1 MVFVNLTWQAASVY
15 CAALFLSSFFL
26 GAMIQPTL
34 VDTKGQKLCLLCP
47 HGVEDNEKNV
57 FFGNGATLLYHLVCF
72 AHFGGMAAGLF
83 GLVLSLL
90 VQHLNLVFAIALPL
104 VWLLANAVHLI
115 VLAVQ
120 FKWESFHTKDPA
132 LWEWFVITGV
142 GAAAL
147 VALVLKIATVLL

>member
-34 VDTKGQKLCLLCP
+34 VDANGHKLCLLCP
-47 HGVEDNEKNV
+47 EEKNV

-72 AHFGGMAAGLF
+72 AHFGGMAAGLL

-90 VQHLNLVFAIALPL
+90 GQDLKLVFAIALPL
-104 VWLLANAVHLI
+104 AWLLANAVQLI
-115 VLAVQ
+115 VLAVH
-120 FKWESFHTKDPA
+120 FKWESFHTQDTA

-147 VALVLKIATVLL
+147 VALGLKIATFLL